1 MYIGCHVG
9 NNQQWKKGK
18 TIIVSRNEIYQK
30 LKNQIILLEYPPGAI
45 MREKELM
52 TAYGV
57 SRTPI
62 REALMRLEMDGLVR
76 IVPNMGTFVEDV
88 SFQQLKDVFE
98 TRAYLVRLAGKLAAA
113 RITDEEL
120 AEIRVRIDRMKLEND
135 KKSLIKLDG
144 EIHTIINN
152 STKNMVLIKM
162 LSTLHDQAVRIWAF
176 SGAEGDYWNNLE
188 KEFEEIVAALEQH
201 DEEITAGLLEKHT
214 KRFVEHVRSQLAF

>member
-1 MYIGCHVG
+1 MNG
-9 NNQQWKKGK
+9 
-18 TIIVSRNEIYQK
+18 NEIYQK
-30 LKNQIILLEYPPGAI
+30 LKNQIILLEYQPGAT

-52 TAYGV
+52 AAYGV

-88 SFQQLKDVFE
+88 SFQHLKDIFE
-98 TRAYLVRLAGKLAAA
+98 TRAHLVRLAGKLAAA

-144 EIHTIINN
+144 EIHKIINR
-152 STKNMVLIKM
+152 STKNKVLIKM
-162 LSTLHDQAVRIWAF
+162 LGTLHDQAVRIWAF
-176 SGAEGDYWNNLE
+176 SGAEGDYWDDLE
-188 KEFEEIVAALEQH
+188 KEFEEILAALEQH
-201 DEEITAGLLEKHT
+201 DEEMTAELLEKHT
-214 KRFVEHVRSQLAF
+214 KGFVEHVRSQLSF

>member
-1 MYIGCHVG
+1 MSG
-9 NNQQWKKGK
+9 
-18 TIIVSRNEIYQK
+18 NEIYQK
-30 LKNQIILLEYPPGAI
+30 LKNQIILLEYQPGAI

-52 TAYGV
+52 AAYGV

-120 AEIRVRIDRMKLEND
+120 AEIRVLIDRMKVEND

-144 EIHTIINN
+144 EIHKIINN
-152 STKNMVLIKM
+152 STKNKVLIKM
-162 LSTLHDQAVRIWAF
+162 LGMLHDQAVRIWTF
-176 SGAEGDYWNNLE
+176 SGAEGDYWDDLE
-188 KEFEEIVAALEQH
+188 KEFEEILAALEQH
-201 DEEITAGLLEKHT
+201 DEEMTAELLERHT
-214 KRFVEHVRSQLAF
+214 KGFVEHVRSQLAF

>member
-1 MYIGCHVG
+1 MVVLTSITKTIG
-9 NNQQWKKGK
+9 KSK
-18 TIIVSRNEIYQK
+18 TIIVSGNEIYQK
-30 LKNQIILLEYPPGAI
+30 LKNQIILLEYQPGAI

-52 TAYGV
+52 AAYGV

-120 AEIRVRIDRMKLEND
+120 AEIRVRVDRMKVEND

-144 EIHTIINN
+144 EIHKIINN
-152 STKNMVLIKM
+152 STKNKVLIKM
-162 LSTLHDQAVRIWAF
+162 LGMLHDQAVRIWTF
-176 SGAEGDYWNNLE
+176 SGAEGDYWDDLE
-188 KEFEEIVAALEQH
+188 KEFEEILAALEQH
-201 DEEITAGLLEKHT
+201 DEEMTAELLERHT
-214 KRFVEHVRSQLAF
+214 KGFVEHVRSQLSF

>member
-1 MYIGCHVG
+1 MSG
-9 NNQQWKKGK
+9 
-18 TIIVSRNEIYQK
+18 NEIYQK
-30 LKNQIILLEYPPGAI
+30 LKNQIILLEYQPGAT

-52 TAYGV
+52 AAYGV

-88 SFQQLKDVFE
+88 SFQHLKDIFE
-98 TRAYLVRLAGKLAAA
+98 TRAHLVRLAGKLAAA

-144 EIHTIINN
+144 EIHKIINR
-152 STKNMVLIKM
+152 STKNKVLIKM
-162 LSTLHDQAVRIWAF
+162 LGTLHDQAVRIWAF
-176 SGAEGDYWNNLE
+176 SGAEGDYWDDLE
-188 KEFEEIVAALEQH
+188 KEFEEILAALEQH
-201 DEEITAGLLEKHT
+201 DEEMTAELLEKHT
-214 KRFVEHVRSQLAF
+214 KGFVEHVRSQLSF

>member
-1 MYIGCHVG
+1 MSG
-9 NNQQWKKGK
+9 
-18 TIIVSRNEIYQK
+18 NEIYQK
-30 LKNQIILLEYPPGAI
+30 LKNQIILLEYQPGAI

-52 TAYGV
+52 AAYGV

-120 AEIRVRIDRMKLEND
+120 AEIRVRVDRMKVEND

-144 EIHTIINN
+144 EIHKIINN
-152 STKNMVLIKM
+152 STKNKVLIKM
-162 LSTLHDQAVRIWAF
+162 LGMLHDQAVRIWTF
-176 SGAEGDYWNNLE
+176 SGAEGDYWDDLE
-188 KEFEEIVAALEQH
+188 KEFEEILAALEQH
-201 DEEITAGLLEKHT
+201 DEEMTAELLERHT
-214 KRFVEHVRSQLAF
+214 KGFVEHVRSQLSF

>member
-1 MYIGCHVG
+1 MSG
-9 NNQQWKKGK
+9 NK
-18 TIIVSRNEIYQK
+18 IYQK
-30 LKNQIILLEYPPGAI
+30 LKNQIILLEYQPGAI

-52 TAYGV
+52 AAYGV

-98 TRAYLVRLAGKLAAA
+98 TRAYLVKLAGKLAAA

-120 AEIRVRIDRMKLEND
+120 AEIRVRVDRMKLEND

-144 EIHTIINN
+144 EIHKIINN
-152 STKNMVLIKM
+152 STKNKVLIKM
-162 LSTLHDQAVRIWAF
+162 LGTLHDQAVRIWTF
-176 SGAEGDYWNNLE
+176 SGAEGDYWDDLE
-188 KEFEEIVAALEQH
+188 KEFEEILAALEQH
-201 DEEITAGLLEKHT
+201 DEEMTAELLERHT
-214 KRFVEHVRSQLAF
+214 KGFVEHVRSQLSF

>member
-1 MYIGCHVG
+1 MSG
-9 NNQQWKKGK
+9 
-18 TIIVSRNEIYQK
+18 NEIYQK
-30 LKNQIILLEYPPGAI
+30 LKNQIILLEYQPGAT

-52 TAYGV
+52 AAYGV

-88 SFQQLKDVFE
+88 SFQQLKDIFE
-98 TRAYLVRLAGKLAAA
+98 TRAHLVRLAGKLAAA

-144 EIHTIINN
+144 EIHKIINR
-152 STKNMVLIKM
+152 STKNKVLIKM
-162 LSTLHDQAVRIWAF
+162 LGTLHDQAVRIWAF
-176 SGAEGDYWNNLE
+176 SGAEGDYWDDLE
-188 KEFEEIVAALEQH
+188 KEFEEILAALEQH
-201 DEEITAGLLEKHT
+201 DEEMTAELLETHT
-214 KRFVEHVRSQLAF
+214 KRFVEHVRSQLSF

>member
-1 MYIGCHVG
+1 MVVLTSITKTIG
-9 NNQQWKKGK
+9 KSK
-18 TIIVSRNEIYQK
+18 TIIVSGNEIYQK
-30 LKNQIILLEYPPGAI
+30 LKNQIILLEYQPGAT

-52 TAYGV
+52 AAYGV

-120 AEIRVRIDRMKLEND
+120 AEIRVRVDRMKVEND

-144 EIHTIINN
+144 EIHKIINN
-152 STKNMVLIKM
+152 STKNKVLIKM
-162 LSTLHDQAVRIWAF
+162 LGTLHDQAVRIWTF
-176 SGAEGDYWNNLE
+176 SGAEGDYWDDLE
-188 KEFEEIVAALEQH
+188 KEFEEILAALEQH
-201 DEEITAGLLEKHT
+201 DEEMTAELLERHT
-214 KRFVEHVRSQLAF
+214 KGFVEHVRSQLSF